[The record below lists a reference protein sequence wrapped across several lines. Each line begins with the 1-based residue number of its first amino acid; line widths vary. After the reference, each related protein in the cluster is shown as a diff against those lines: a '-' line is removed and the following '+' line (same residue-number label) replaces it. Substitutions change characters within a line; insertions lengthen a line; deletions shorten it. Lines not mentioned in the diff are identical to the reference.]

1 MFVFGVLHLVW
12 SLGPSMLLQT
22 TLFHSFL
29 WLSLFHNMKIP
40 HLLYLLICWW
50 TFRLFVLVINRHMKK
65 FSTSLIIREM
75 WIKTTVRCPLNW
87 LEWPPFK
94 SLQIINAGEGLKQ
107 REPSYTVG
115 GSADWCSLCREQYGG
130 SSKNENSCNPTP
142 GHIYRENYDSKRRT
156 V

>member
-1 MFVFGVLHLVW
+1 MPHISDTIWFLSFSFWLT
-12 SLGPSMLLQT
+12 SLSMIIYRFIHAAANGKIIFRFFFYDWVVVHCT
-22 TLFHSFL
+22 Y
-29 WLSLFHNMKIP
+29 IP

-65 FSTSLIIREM
+65 FSTALIIREM
-75 WIKTTVRCPLNW
+75 WIKTTVRYPLNW
-87 LEWPPFK
+87 SEWPPFK

-130 SSKNENSCNPTP
+130 SSKNE
-142 GHIYRENYDSKRRT
+142 K
-156 V
+156 